1 MVVRGGLR
9 LAQVCPFDLQEERE
23 RAGGISGEEPIRP
36 RAGQWGTDGQGGDG
50 SLQVTVW
57 I

>member
-36 RAGQWGTDGQGGDG
+36 RAGQ
-50 SLQVTVW
+50 
-57 I
+57 